1 MIKHYLQIIFRN
13 SIRQKKFSLLNIIGL
28 SIGMTCFIII
38 MLWIQIQFS
47 YDRHNE
53 HYENIYL
60 TGIDVK
66 MGEMEGKGTS
76 SASPMGLAL
85 KEDYPREYKELIRAY
100 FDALVNDQEESKPGN

>member
-13 SIRQKKFSLLNIIGL
+13 ILRQKKFSLLNIIGL

-47 YDRHNE
+47 YDKHNE

-60 TGIDVK
+60 AGIDVK

-76 SASPMGLAL
+76 SASPMVMEGRMDGRDLARRVL
-85 KEDYPREYKELIRAY
+85 PA
-100 FDALVNDQEESKPGN
+100 PGGPLRRTL